1 MNNESNY
8 SLILPKK
15 YSLLIFCSCQQGLL
29 YVYQY
34 YNIQN
39 YNMMIVSLCLYLSS
53 ISFWMKPIYG
63 IRRTIDR
70 FCVQSVSAYTFYC
83 AYDCHMEYLYLK
95 FNFFCLMGFLIYIYG
110 CHLYNKK
117 HLLIYTICHIILHT
131 CGGLGNAVFIE
142 CLEHSENNEHNIVQL
157 QNSITLFYMLF
168 FGNYIIWFCF

>member
-1 MNNESNY
+1 MNNESKDL
-8 SLILPKK
+8 SILPTK
-15 YSLLIFCSCQQGLL
+15 YSILIFCSCQQGLL
-29 YVYQY
+29 YAYQY
-34 YNIQN
+34 YNIQH

-95 FNFFCLMGFLIYIYG
+95 FNFFCLMGFCIYIYG
-110 CHLYNKK
+110 CHLYKK
-117 HLLIYTICHIILHT
+117 KQLLIYTICHIILHT
-131 CGGLGNAVFIE
+131 CGGIGNYTLIE
-142 CLEHSENNEHNIVQL
+142 CLKHQENDTNKIEYL
-157 QNSITLFYMLF
+157 QNNITLFYVLF